1 MQFYSI
7 QLVLVQHCLPAPGM
21 YTFQLIM
28 NRVDDDYDD
37 YDNVC
42 YCIDERPKLEGE
54 TENMGLCERERRER
68 RVKEGSEGPRQTL

>member
-21 YTFQLIM
+21 YTFELIM

-37 YDNVC
+37 VC
-42 YCIDERPKLEGE
+42 YCIDERSKLEGE
-54 TENMGLCERERRER
+54 TENMSGER
-68 RVKEGSEGPRQTL
+68 RVKEGVVKDPAKHCRKD